1 MFCRV
6 CFYSTLCRNV
16 GSECPLRHKQVGT
29 LRECAEGDV
38 HVEVVKIEV
47 ECERAATV
55 CKGRSR
61 GRTDGAK
68 NTRVRFKQRKYVSG
82 QF

>member
-1 MFCRV
+1 MLEASVLYTISRWELYV
-6 CFYSTLCRNV
+6 NV
-16 GSECPLRHKQVGT
+16 PN
-29 LRECAEGDV
+29 V

-47 ECERAATV
+47 ECKRAATV